1 MIPEGHHLETRL
13 KKDKSPAPKR
23 DPGVI
28 VLRTIAVSVSV
39 PLTFTLVD
47 TLLGFDPE
55 INIGVQE
62 RSAEGVP
69 ARPDLSPREELRI
82 IGDSVPNSREESGTS
97 EDSTRDID
105 ENPESSESSDAGS
118 NQESEP
124 ERSLEEPDSDER
136 PSENSDEHW
145 VQIPQY
151 CNGFHAGSAN
161 FRASPSLLPSEIKG
175 VVIVGQWVSLTGQTA
190 YGDGILW
197 YESVNQKALNAS
209 AEPDARNQLNA
220 GQPGWIAACFVG

>member
-13 KKDKSPAPKR
+13 KKDKSSAPKR
-23 DPGVI
+23 GPGVI

-55 INIGVQE
+55 INVGVQE
-62 RSAEGVP
+62 RSPEGVT
-69 ARPDLSPREELRI
+69 ARPDVLSREEFI
-82 IGDSVPNSREESGTS
+82 TIGDSVPNSSEESATS
-97 EDSTRDID
+97 EDSILDID
-105 ENPESSESSDAGS
+105 ENSGSSENLDAGS

-124 ERSLEEPDSDER
+124 ERPLAESDSDER
-136 PSENSDEHW
+136 SSENSREHW
-145 VQIPQY
+145 VQIPRY
-151 CNGFHAGSAN
+151 CNGLYAGSAN

-197 YESVNQKALNAS
+197 YESVNQTALNAS
-209 AEPDARNQLNA
+209 AEPEARNQLNA
-220 GQPGWIAACFVG
+220 GQPGWLAACFVG